1 VYRSIPTIFLTAF
14 PDDSERRCAMRGGA
28 VEYLG
33 NTKVLLKSIR
43 AALNR
48 NKYDAI
54 T

>member
-1 VYRSIPTIFLTAF
+1 MVFITAF

-33 NTKVLLKSIR
+33 NANLLLKSIR

-48 NKYDAI
+48 NKCNAI